1 LPNCHHLAAGSKI
14 QREKALMSTIDRLLQ
29 DIPIPRVFRVRQIF
43 ERPKMQDAAGEL
55 TSKLHQSGVLSGVG
69 SRQRIAVAVGSR
81 GISNLPLMVRT
92 LVGGLRNA
100 GAEPF
105 IFPAMGSH
113 GGATAEGQREMLI
126 GMGIAEDYVE
136 APIRATMDVVQV
148 GSTENNLPA
157 YVDRCAVEADAIVII
172 NRIKPH
178 VSFRGPYESGLM
190 KMIAIGLGK
199 QVGADFCHRLGFGRM
214 AENIPAI
221 GRTVLARTNILF
233 AVGLIE
239 NAYHETCRIDVLRK
253 DEIEAQE
260 PPLLEQAR
268 RLAPRLHFDA
278 LDVLIIDEIGK
289 DISGTGFDTNVVG
302 RYHTPFASGGPDITR
317 MAALD
322 ITDASHGNGNGLG
335 ILDFTT
341 RRAYQKFSFEHSYP
355 NSLTSTVPT
364 SVKIPMVLK
373 NDRQAVQAC
382 IKTCNILEWSQVR
395 LARIKNTNSIGEIE
409 VSESLLDEVKGH
421 PRLEALSDPR
431 ELIFDPDGNLF

>member
-1 LPNCHHLAAGSKI
+1 
-14 QREKALMSTIDRLLQ
+14 MSAIDRLLQ
-29 DIPIPRVFRVRQIF
+29 DVSIPKVLRVRQIF
-43 ERPKMQDAAGEL
+43 ERPKVKDAAAEL
-55 TSKLHQSGVLSGVG
+55 TRKLRQSGVLSLAQSG
-69 SRQRIAVAVGSR
+69 QRIAVAVGSR
-81 GISNLPLMVRT
+81 GITSLPSMVRT
-92 LVGGLRNA
+92 VVAELKNV

-105 IFPAMGSH
+105 ILPAMGSH

-126 GMGIAEDYVE
+126 GTGIAENYVG
-136 APIRATMDVVQV
+136 APIRATMEVVQV

-268 RLAPRLHFDA
+268 QLAPRLHFDA

-289 DISGTGFDTNVVG
+289 DISGTGFDTNMVG
-302 RYHTPFASGGPDITR
+302 RYHTFFASGGPNITR

-341 RRAYQKFSFEHSYP
+341 QRAYEKFSFEQSYP

-373 NDRQAVQAC
+373 NDRQAIQAC
-382 IKTCNILEWSQVR
+382 IKTCNILEWSKVR
-395 LARIKNTNSIGEIE
+395 LARIKNTNTIGEIE
-409 VSESLLDEVKGH
+409 VSESLLDEVEEH
-421 PRLEALSDPR
+421 PHLETLGDPYD
-431 ELIFDPDGNLF
+431 LIFDADGNLF